1 VAGRFTIAEVQVG
14 DVTILRMGGRLEL
27 EEGDLV
33 FRDCINRLVD
43 EGHLKI
49 VLDLKAVTRI
59 DSAGIGM
66 LVSKYLTTQKRGGTS
81 KECAPVHHR
90 CPVTWVSAASSS
102 DRISASRS
110 RRAAAFRCRLRAA
123 RHRPE
128 QTSWPAWIGT
138 FWQTGHSREASTPP
152 PAGARTL
159 WSAPRLN

>member
-1 VAGRFTIAEVQVG
+1 MAARFTIAEVQVG

-66 LVSKYLTTQKRGGTS
+66 LVSKYLSTQKRGGTI
-81 KECAPVHHR
+81 KLLQLTR
-90 CPVTWVSAASSS
+90 RS
-102 DRISASRS
+102 DHLMDITDDVATTEVVATTDVVDALTS
-110 RRAAAFRCRLRAA
+110 RRAGVRAVEKVM
-123 RHRPE
+123 RGEP
-128 QTSWPAWIGT
+128 
-138 FWQTGHSREASTPP
+138 
-152 PAGARTL
+152 
-159 WSAPRLN
+159 

>member
-1 VAGRFTIAEVQVG
+1 MAARFTIAEVQVG

-66 LVSKYLTTQKRGGTS
+66 LVSKYLTTQKRGGTIKLLQLTRRS
-81 KECAPVHHR
+81 DHLMDITRLATVFEIFDDEADAVR
-90 CPVTWVSAASSS
+90 SFAA
-102 DRISASRS
+102 
-110 RRAAAFRCRLRAA
+110 
-123 RHRPE
+123 
-128 QTSWPAWIGT
+128 TT
-138 FWQTGHSREASTPP
+138 
-152 PAGARTL
+152 
-159 WSAPRLN
+159 